1 MLTVLSDRKITKDNG
16 DFLLKLVFARSGYGK
31 SEYVFNNIKQL
42 VENEQ
47 DNVLLITPEQ
57 YSLVCEKKLLTELG
71 ESGITKVDNSSFSR
85 ITDDVRRKYGSDSLP
100 TLSKGGKA
108 VMMMKAIDLVK
119 ENLQL
124 FSKRLD
130 SLSFVNSMIK
140 IYDEMKSCNL
150 SCSEMIEL
158 SRNIESD
165 ALKRKIADIS
175 LIMSSYE
182 MLLFDK
188 YLDPANE
195 LTRLYNQLNGLEYFK
210 GKNVFIDGFNGFVAQ
225 EYKILELVIKEASS
239 VTITLCTDSP
249 ADDSKYSLFGYV
261 NNSAKILK
269 KIAQKANVEVEE
281 ETLTENYR
289 AKNSDMETLE
299 KNLFINHSVNELM
312 KTNHISVYSAKS
324 ITDECCEAARQIRTL
339 LRNGMRANDIA
350 IITRDIDK
358 YREELSVTFKKYEI
372 PFYNDERQPI
382 KNQPLIV
389 FIEYLLRCV
398 NFSLRSDDILSLA
411 KTGLINVS
419 DEDINELENYV
430 YLWNISGLKWTKPF
444 ENSTKGFVNEI
455 SSSDK
460 ARLEKINIT
469 REKIIAPILK
479 FKNAVKGA
487 DAQKISASIYYTLL
501 DFGVDKRITEIAL
514 DLSKINHT
522 ALAEEQGR
530 VWDLVMEILN
540 DLPQTLG
547 DNEIRLKDFAKI
559 FSLIISTEDLGA
571 IPVGIDNI
579 QFGQAD
585 RIRTDNPKAVFILGA
600 NEGEFPQTVTGGGL
614 LSEADRRIL
623 LDNDFKLY
631 SYGEVLNQ
639 QEKYF
644 AYMACSA
651 PSEKLYVSYLGNSG
665 KDAAPSEIV
674 TSIESIFDI
683 DERTCHSIADMDLI
697 ETYSNAFEL
706 MCERYLYNT
715 AFYSSLKEYFK
726 NDNRFHSIKGLVEN
740 ENTKIKSTNTATSLF
755 GYNMYVSASRV
766 EDFYNCSFRYFCKF
780 GLNARPR
787 VKAEIDP
794 MQRGTLI
801 HYVLEMILSS
811 VGSKGLSQLTHD
823 EIKAFVDKFTAMYF
837 EQEMGSAAD
846 LSIRFKY
853 NYKRLSKLIYS
864 VIFHLAD
871 EFANSDFEANAFEL
885 DIDKDG
891 QVKPEQL
898 NLDDGG
904 TIQIRGSIDRVDT
917 YERNGERFVR
927 VVDYKSGNKSFNYSD
942 ILNGLNL
949 QMFIYLFSLCADK
962 NARLTG
968 TPAGVLYMH
977 AARNLFNFN
986 SKSLA
991 ESTVKAEESTSF
1003 KMKGIVLNTDDGE
1016 IARAM
1021 DHDLL
1026 GKYIP
1031 VKVKKDGELTGKL
1044 ARLEEL
1050 GYIHKKVNEHVAQMG
1065 MELHMGNI
1073 QQNPVKDRVHKNT
1086 CEYCDYKDVCANKK
1100 SIDNRILNDISD
1112 NEVLEI
1118 LAKEYGENATVDN
1131 RAE

>member
-1 MLTVLSDRKITKDNG
+1 MLSNLRITKDNG
-16 DFLLKLVFARSGYGK
+16 DDLLKLVFARSGYGK
-31 SEYVFNNIKQL
+31 SEYVFSHIKQL
-42 VENEQ
+42 VDNGQ
-47 DNVLLITPEQ
+47 DNILLITPEQ
-57 YSLVCEKKLLTELG
+57 YSLVCEKKLLTDLG
-71 ESGITKVDNSSFSR
+71 EAGITKVDNSSFSR
-85 ITDDVRRKYGSDSLP
+85 IIDDVRRRYGSDSLP

-108 VMMMKAIDLVK
+108 VMMMKAIDLIK

-124 FSKRLD
+124 FNKRLD

-150 SCSEMIEL
+150 SCSEIIEL
-158 SRNIESD
+158 SQNIEND

-195 LTRLYNQLNGLEYFK
+195 LTRLYNQLNGLDYFK

-225 EYKILELVIKEASS
+225 EYKILELVIKEAAC
-239 VTITLCTDSP
+239 VTITLCTDNP
-249 ADDSKYSLFGYV
+249 VDDNKFSLFGYV

-269 KIAQKANVEVEE
+269 KIAQKASINVDEE
-281 ETLTENYR
+281 ILTKNNR
-289 AKNSDMETLE
+289 AKNSDIEALE
-299 KNLFINHSVNELM
+299 KNIFINDNGESERI
-312 KTNHISVYSAKS
+312 KTDKISVYSAKN

-339 LRNGMRANDIA
+339 LRNGMKANDIA

-411 KTGLINVS
+411 KTGLTIVC
-419 DEDINELENYV
+419 DEDINELENYI
-430 YLWNISGLKWTKPF
+430 YLWNISGSKWTRTF

-460 ARLEKINIT
+460 ASLERINKT
-469 REKIIAPILK
+469 REQIIEPIIK
-479 FKNAVKGA
+479 FKNSVKGA
-487 DAQKISASIYYTLL
+487 DAQRISASIYYALL

-514 DLSKINHT
+514 DLSRLNHT
-522 ALAEEQGR
+522 VLAEEQGR
-530 VWDLVMEILN
+530 IWDLVMNILN
-540 DLPQTLG
+540 DLPQTIG
-547 DNEIRLKDFAKI
+547 EGEIKLKEFAKI

-571 IPVGIDNI
+571 LPVGIDNI

-600 NEGEFPQTVTGGGL
+600 NEGEFPQTVTSGGL
-614 LSEADRRIL
+614 LSEGDRRIL
-623 LDNDFKLY
+623 LENDFKLY

-651 PSEKLYVSYLGNSG
+651 PSEGLYVSYLGNTG
-665 KDAAPSEIV
+665 KDSAPSEII

-683 DERTCHSIADMDLI
+683 TEKTYNSITDIDLI
-697 ETYSNAFEL
+697 ETYCNAFEL
-706 MCERYLYNT
+706 MCERYLHNT

-726 NDNRFHSIKGLVEN
+726 NDNRFNSIRNLVEN
-740 ENTKIKSTNTATSLF
+740 KKNKINDSETATSLF

-766 EDFYNCSFRYFCKF
+766 EDFYNCAFRYFCKF

-787 VKAEIDP
+787 TKAEIDP

-801 HYVLEMILSS
+801 HYVLEMILST
-811 VGSKGLSQLTHD
+811 VGSKGLSQLNHD
-823 EIKAFVDKFTAMYF
+823 EIKALVDKFTAMYF

-853 NYKRLSKLIYS
+853 NYRRLSKLIYS
-864 VIFHLAD
+864 VVYHLAE

-891 QVKPEQL
+891 QVKPELL

-917 YERNGERFVR
+917 YELNGERYVR

-949 QMFIYLFSLCADK
+949 QMFIYLFSLCEDK

-977 AARNLFNFN
+977 SARNLFSFN
-986 SKSLA
+986 SKALA
-991 ESTVKAEESTSF
+991 ENTVKAEESSSF
-1003 KMKGIVLNTDDGE
+1003 KMKGIVLDTDDGE

-1031 VKVKKDGELTGKL
+1031 VKAKKDGALTGKL

-1050 GYIHKKVNEHVAQMG
+1050 GHIHKKVNEHVAQMG
-1065 MELHMGNI
+1065 MELHMGNV
-1073 QQNPVKDRVHKNT
+1073 QQNPVKDKVHKNT
-1086 CEYCDYKDVCANKK
+1086 CEYCDYQDVCANKK
-1100 SIDNRILNDISD
+1100 AIDNRILNDISD

-1118 LAKEYGENATVDN
+1118 LAKEYGEDATVDN